1 VTEEG
6 EPCIKY
12 WHWVVH
18 LENYQKSHK
27 SDILHTY
34 LLSYIGFCF
43 LVVFLITSPVGAVVK
58 YCDEYV
64 CVCVSVCE
72 DISGNTHAIFTK
84 FFVHVAYV
92 HGSVILQHVDNRP
105 HHLSAGRSDGS
116 A

>member
-1 VTEEG
+1 MTEEG

-64 CVCVSVCE
+64 CVCVCLRGHLWKHTR
-72 DISGNTHAIFTK
+72 DLYQIFCACCLCPWLG
-84 FFVHVAYV
+84 HPPAC
-92 HGSVILQHVDNRP
+92 
-105 HHLSAGRSDGS
+105 
-116 A
+116 